1 MAGRIQGIRMTAT
14 IASPSCNYTYQT
26 PYQAT
31 ATPISFGLS
40 AVRLGSTS
48 QLTAFSANA
57 GAY

>member
-1 MAGRIQGIRMTAT
+1 M

-31 ATPISFGLS
+31 ATPISFGSS